1 MTRNNGDSTEIAQGI
16 LELIGGDTGLSRL
29 RAARVEALPDGI
41 IFNLMDDRTLS
52 GVVVIR
58 KVGTSTY
65 RIYVATLSKWIEA
78 RSADGVRPHDVRLVL
93 WRLIGKK
100 EPAF

>member
-1 MTRNNGDSTEIAQGI
+1 MARSNGGSTEVAQRI

-29 RAARVEALPDGI
+29 RAARVEALPDGL
-41 IFNLMDDRTLS
+41 IFNLMDGYTLS

-58 KVGTSTY
+58 KVGIGSY
-65 RIYVATLSKWIEA
+65 RVYVATLGKWLEA
-78 RSADGVRPHDVRLVL
+78 RGADGVGPDDVRQVL
-93 WRLIGKK
+93 WQLIGKK